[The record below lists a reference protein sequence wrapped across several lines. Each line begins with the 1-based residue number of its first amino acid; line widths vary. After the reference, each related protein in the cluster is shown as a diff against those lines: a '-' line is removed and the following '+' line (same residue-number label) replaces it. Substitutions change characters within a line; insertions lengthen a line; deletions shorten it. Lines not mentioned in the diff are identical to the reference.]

1 MISTSLNDSE
11 AAYSW
16 EDSPHIPSI
25 SINTN
30 NKDTTKTDTDDDD
43 DDDTY
48 IQATATATCPP
59 LVKLQFYGMCCPFI
73 ETEEEYDA
81 RIGYSNLQNYPITW
95 YKKELL
101 SDFANDDAKGI
112 APSLIDGIG
121 QLFKSG
127 GAASTISNDSSKR
140 ITMSYIGVMATLT
153 IVDTDNHGP
162 VLQIRSLDGGWNDP
176 TNEAA
181 QNAVKEYITN
191 GKPWWEDE
199 CVRDKPPS
207 KVIPLYMIDK
217 VASGFSL
224 IGDSTAGGVK
234 LYGTPTSKGFLS
246 GSAAPELLRFDT
258 LGGGGNSW
266 SDDAPWSSSKPNEPV
281 SFMCAVCTA
290 KVYVYVC
297 VMC

>member
-1 MISTSLNDSE
+1 MISTNLNDSE
-11 AAYSW
+11 AASW
-16 EDSPHIPSI
+16 EDPPHIIPSV
-25 SINTN
+25 SVNAN
-30 NKDTTKTDTDDDD
+30 NKDTTKTDADDE
-43 DDDTY
+43 DDTY
-48 IQATATATCPP
+48 IQATAATCPP

-81 RIGYSNLQNYPITW
+81 RIGYSNLQNYPVTW
-95 YKKELL
+95 YRKQVC
-101 SDFANDDAKGI
+101 SDFTNDAKGI

-127 GAASTISNDSSKR
+127 GASNYSSKSSSKQQQHDGTS
-140 ITMSYIGVMATLT
+140 ITMSFVGVMATLT

-162 VLQIRSLDGGWNDP
+162 VLQIRSLDGWNDP

-217 VASGFSL
+217 VAFQSL
-224 IGDSTAGGVK
+224 FVQ
-234 LYGTPTSKGFLS
+234 
-246 GSAAPELLRFDT
+246 
-258 LGGGGNSW
+258 N
-266 SDDAPWSSSKPNEPV
+266 V
-281 SFMCAVCTA
+281 
-290 KVYVYVC
+290 
-297 VMC
+297 

>member
-11 AAYSW
+11 AASSW
-16 EDSPHIPSI
+16 EDPPHIPSVLV
-25 SINTN
+25 NTN
-30 NKDTTKTDTDDDD
+30 SKDATTKTNTEE

-48 IQATATATCPP
+48 IQATAATCPP

-81 RIGYSNLQNYPITW
+81 RIGCKLLQNYPITW
-95 YKKELL
+95 YCKKLL
-101 SDFANDDAKGI
+101 SDFDNDAPKGI

-127 GAASTISNDSSKR
+127 GATSTISNDNSSKR

-162 VLQIRSLDGGWNDP
+162 VLQIRSLDGWNDP
-176 TNEAA
+176 RTNEAA

-191 GKPWWEDE
+191 GKPWWEDG
-199 CVRDKPPS
+199 CIRDKPPS

-246 GSAAPELLRFDT
+246 GSTAPELLRFDT

-266 SDDAPWSSSKPNEPV
+266 SDDAPWSSDKPNEPV
-281 SFMCAVCTA
+281 SFSCAVCA
-290 KVYVYVC
+290 QQKCVC
-297 VMC
+297 V